1 MATLAAASAALEKY
15 CGFPASRTRTVARRL
30 LEEEILTPGAPGVA
44 VDLNEADFAL
54 LLLGVASGAPL
65 SRVAD
70 KTAELAEAVSD
81 RFDTRVMPAHLRP
94 ESATAFEILHG
105 QLFNAARNI
114 KAIVSDVEVV
124 ETYPEIVLHLDN
136 KWISIFR
143 PVGAD
148 VPRVGTSKQRRSTR
162 IPATAIVLAAHN
174 LFSEA
179 N

>member
-1 MATLAAASAALEKY
+1 MATLAAAAAALEEY

-44 VDLNEADFAL
+44 VDINEADLAFL
-54 LLLGVASGAPL
+54 LLAVASGAPL

-70 KTAELAEAVSD
+70 KTTELVGAVPD
-81 RFDTRVMPAHLRP
+81 GFDINVMPEHLRP
-94 ESATAFEILHG
+94 ESRTVFDILHH
-105 QLFNAARNI
+105 QIFSVARNI
-114 KAIVSDVEVV
+114 KATVSDIEVV
-124 ETYPEIVLHLDN
+124 ETFPEVVLYLG

-143 PVGAD
+143 PAGAD
-148 VPRVGTSKQRRSTR
+148 VPRLGTSKQRRSTR
-162 IPATAIVLAAHN
+162 IPGTAISLAAHH